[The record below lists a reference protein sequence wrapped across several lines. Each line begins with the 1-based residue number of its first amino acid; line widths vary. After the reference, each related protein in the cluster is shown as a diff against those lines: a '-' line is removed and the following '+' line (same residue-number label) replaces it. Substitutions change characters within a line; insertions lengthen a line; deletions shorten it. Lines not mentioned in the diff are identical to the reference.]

1 MTPRDDERIDYRN
14 DIFRYDT
21 SLGLDDFLNEYAKQ
35 GWELHSISLITDAS
49 GKLSGALCVFQRLVL
64 YTDAQRQRDMYEE
77 MEERRR
83 DYGK

>member
-1 MTPRDDERIDYRN
+1 MTPRDDQRIDYRN

-21 SLGLDDFLNEYAKQ
+21 TLGLDDFLNEYAKQ

-64 YTDAQRQRDMYEE
+64 DERHIQ
-77 MEERRR
+77 RRR
-83 DYGK
+83 EMARLAGDFK